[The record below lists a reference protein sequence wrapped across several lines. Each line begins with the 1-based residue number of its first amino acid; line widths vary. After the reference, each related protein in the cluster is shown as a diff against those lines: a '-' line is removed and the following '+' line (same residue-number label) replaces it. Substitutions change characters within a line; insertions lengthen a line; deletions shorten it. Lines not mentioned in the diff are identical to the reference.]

1 MNNFILSYPCLFLA
15 NLYDPVINI
24 AEKKSVQQIK
34 AEIKSQLMATFKK
47 LNLNQYLAI
56 HKKSGKFE
64 FVLCIF
70 FACGFY
76 RFVKEASK
84 NKIQKKFTTKTG

>member
-1 MNNFILSYPCLFLA
+1 MNTEKSIQILIYTHAFFGGAALLTGFISI
-15 NLYDPVINI
+15 VS
-24 AEKKSVQQIK
+24 KKG
-34 AEIKSQLMATFKK
+34 K
-47 LNLNQYLAI
+47 LI

-70 FACGFY
+70 FASGFY
-76 RFVKEASK
+76 RFVKKASK